1 MPASF
6 LKGVLRRMAKSPKM
20 GNISGREKIAILMVA
35 LGNEVAAEV
44 YKRLDDTTIEL
55 ITLEI
60 ANLRKITPDLK
71 LEVMK
76 EAQEVLMAR
85 EFMARGGVEY
95 ARDILERALGP
106 ERAQNLLTRITAS
119 LQVRPFDFM
128 RHTDAQQVLSFIQG
142 EHPQTIALILSYL
155 EAPQAALII
164 SGLPAV
170 MQAEVAKRIAKMD
183 RITPEVLREVE
194 RVLERKLSTVM
205 GQDFTLAGGIDA
217 VVAIINSADRGTERN
232 IMEYLEENDPELAEE
247 IKKRLFVF
255 EDIIRLDDRSLQRVL
270 REVDMKEL
278 GLALKGATE
287 ELRGKFFKNMSKR
300 AAEMLQED
308 MDFMGPVRVKDVED
322 SQQKVVNVVRSLEEA
337 GEIIIASG
345 GEDELVV

>member
-1 MPASF
+1 
-6 LKGVLRRMAKSPKM
+6 MAKS
-20 GNISGREKIAILMVA
+20 NSSVSNREKIAVLMVA
-35 LGNEVAAEV
+35 LGNDIAAEV
-44 YKRLDDTTIEL
+44 YKKLDDTAIEL
-55 ITLEI
+55 ITLEV
-60 ANLRKITPDLK
+60 ANLRKVTPELK
-71 LEVMK
+71 LEVLK
-76 EAQEVLMAR
+76 EAQEILMAR
-85 EFMARGGVEY
+85 EFMARGGVDY
-95 ARDILERALGP
+95 ARDVLERALGP
-106 ERAQNLLTRITAS
+106 ERAQNLLARITAS

-128 RHTDAQQVLSFIQG
+128 RHTDPQQVLGFIQG

-155 EAPQAALII
+155 EAPQAAMIL

-170 MQAEVAKRIAKMD
+170 MQAEVAKRIARMD

-205 GQDFTLAGGIDA
+205 GQDFTMAGGIDA
-217 VVAIINSADRGTERN
+217 VVAIVNSADRTTERN
-232 IMEYLEENDPELAEE
+232 IMEHLEENDPELAEE

-287 ELRGKFFKNMSKR
+287 ELRTKFFKNMSQR

-308 MDFMGPVRVKDVED
+308 MDYMGPVRVKDVEE
-322 SQQKVVNVVRSLEEA
+322 SQQKVVNIVRGLEEQ
-337 GEIIIASG
+337 GEIVIASG

>member
-1 MPASF
+1 
-6 LKGVLRRMAKSPKM
+6 MAKS
-20 GNISGREKIAILMVA
+20 NSSVSNREKIAVLMVA
-35 LGNEVAAEV
+35 LGNDIAAEV
-44 YKRLDDTTIEL
+44 YKKLDDTAIEL
-55 ITLEI
+55 ITLEV
-60 ANLRKITPDLK
+60 ANLRKVTPELK
-71 LEVMK
+71 LEVLK

-85 EFMARGGVEY
+85 EFMARGGVDY
-95 ARDILERALGP
+95 ARDVLERALGP
-106 ERAQNLLTRITAS
+106 ERAQNLLARITAS

-128 RHTDAQQVLSFIQG
+128 RHTDPQQVLGFIQG

-155 EAPQAALII
+155 EAPQAAMIL
-164 SGLPAV
+164 SGLPAI
-170 MQAEVAKRIAKMD
+170 MQAEVAKRIARMD

-205 GQDFTLAGGIDA
+205 GQDFTMAGGIDA
-217 VVAIINSADRGTERN
+217 VVAIVNSADRTTERN
-232 IMEYLEENDPELAEE
+232 IMEHLEENDPELAEE

-287 ELRGKFFKNMSKR
+287 ELRTKFFKNMSKR

-308 MDFMGPVRVKDVED
+308 MDYMGPVRVKDVEE
-322 SQQKVVNVVRSLEEA
+322 SQQKVVNIVRGLEEQ
-337 GEIIIASG
+337 GEIVIASG

>member
-1 MPASF
+1 
-6 LKGVLRRMAKSPKM
+6 MAKAKTSSVS
-20 GNISGREKIAILMVA
+20 NREKIAILMVV
-35 LGNEVAAEV
+35 LGNDVAAEV
-44 YKRLDDTTIEL
+44 YKQLDDTSIEL

-60 ANLRKITPDLK
+60 ANLKKITPELK

-76 EAQEVLMAR
+76 EAQEILMAR
-85 EFMARGGVEY
+85 EFMAKGGVEY
-95 ARDILERALGP
+95 ARDVLERALGP

-119 LQVRPFDFM
+119 LQVKPFDFM
-128 RHTDAQQVLSFIQG
+128 RHTDAQQILSFIQG

-155 EAPQAALII
+155 EPSQAALII

-217 VVAIINSADRGTERN
+217 VVAIINSADRATERN

-287 ELRGKFFKNMSKR
+287 ELRLKFFKNMSKR

-308 MDFMGPVRVKDVED
+308 MDYMGPVRVKDVEE
-322 SQQKVVNVVRSLEEA
+322 SQQKVVNVVRALEEA
-337 GEIIIASG
+337 GEIVVASG

>member
-1 MPASF
+1 
-6 LKGVLRRMAKSPKM
+6 MAKAPRVSS
-20 GNISGREKIAILMVA
+20 ISNREKIAVLMVA
-35 LGNEVAAEV
+35 LGNDIAAEV
-44 YKRLDDTTIEL
+44 YKLLDDTAIEL

-60 ANLRKITPDLK
+60 ANLKKITSELK
-71 LEVMK
+71 LDVMK
-76 EAQEVLMAR
+76 EAQEILMAR

-95 ARDILERALGP
+95 ARDVLERALGA

-128 RHTDAQQVLSFIQG
+128 RHTDPQQALSFIQG

-155 EAPQAALII
+155 DAGQAASII

-183 RITPEVLREVE
+183 RITPEILREVE

-217 VVAIINSADRGTERN
+217 VVALINSADRATERN

-247 IKKRLFVF
+247 IKKRLCVF

-287 ELRGKFFKNMSKR
+287 ELRVKFFRNMSKR

-308 MDFMGPVRVKDVED
+308 MDYMGPVRVKDVEE
-322 SQQKVVNVVRSLEEA
+322 SQQKVVNVVRALEEA
-337 GEIIIASG
+337 GEIVVAAG

>member
-1 MPASF
+1 
-6 LKGVLRRMAKSPKM
+6 
-20 GNISGREKIAILMVA
+20 MVA
-35 LGNEVAAEV
+35 LGNDIAAEV
-44 YKRLDDTTIEL
+44 YKLLDDTAIEL

-60 ANLRKITPDLK
+60 ANLKKITSELK

-76 EAQEVLMAR
+76 EAQEILMAR

-95 ARDILERALGP
+95 ARDVLERALGP

-128 RHTDAQQVLSFIQG
+128 RHTDPQQALSFIQG

-155 EAPQAALII
+155 DASQAALII
-164 SGLPAV
+164 SGLPAA

-183 RITPEVLREVE
+183 RITPEILREVE
-194 RVLERKLSTVM
+194 RVLERKLSTIM

-217 VVAIINSADRGTERN
+217 VVALINSADRTTERN

-287 ELRGKFFKNMSKR
+287 ELRVKFFKNMSKR

-308 MDFMGPVRVKDVED
+308 MDYMGPVRVKDVEE
-322 SQQKVVNVVRSLEEA
+322 SQQKVVNVVRALEEA
-337 GEIIIASG
+337 GEIVVAAG

>member
-1 MPASF
+1 
-6 LKGVLRRMAKSPKM
+6 MAKS
-20 GNISGREKIAILMVA
+20 NSSISNREKIAVLMVA
-35 LGNEVAAEV
+35 LGNDIAAEV
-44 YKRLDDTTIEL
+44 YKKLDDTAIEL
-55 ITLEI
+55 ITLEV
-60 ANLRKITPDLK
+60 ANLRKVTPELK
-71 LEVMK
+71 LEVLK

-85 EFMARGGVEY
+85 EFMARGGVDY
-95 ARDILERALGP
+95 ARDVLERALGP
-106 ERAQNLLTRITAS
+106 ERAQNLLARITAS

-128 RHTDAQQVLSFIQG
+128 RHTDPQQVLGFIQG

-155 EAPQAALII
+155 EAPQAAMIL

-170 MQAEVAKRIAKMD
+170 LQAEVAKRIARMD

-205 GQDFTLAGGIDA
+205 GQDFTMAGGIDA
-217 VVAIINSADRGTERN
+217 VVSLINSADRTTERN

-287 ELRGKFFKNMSKR
+287 DLRTKFFKNMSKR

-308 MDFMGPVRVKDVED
+308 MDYMGPVRVKDVEE
-322 SQQKVVNVVRSLEEA
+322 SQQKVVNIVRGLEEQ
-337 GEIIIASG
+337 GEIVIASG

>member
-1 MPASF
+1 
-6 LKGVLRRMAKSPKM
+6 M
-20 GNISGREKIAILMVA
+20 GSMSGREKIAILMVA
-35 LGNEVAAEV
+35 LGNEIAATV
-44 YKRLDDTTIEL
+44 YKLLDDATIEL

-60 ANLRKITPDLK
+60 ANLLKITPDVK

-155 EAPQAALII
+155 EAPQAAMII

-205 GQDFTLAGGIDA
+205 GQDFTMAGGIDA
-217 VVAIINSADRGTERN
+217 VVGIINNADRATERN

-308 MDFMGPVRVKDVED
+308 MDYMGPVRVKDVEE
-322 SQQKVVNVVRSLEEA
+322 SQQKGVNVVRSLEEA

>member
-1 MPASF
+1 
-6 LKGVLRRMAKSPKM
+6 
-20 GNISGREKIAILMVA
+20 MVA
-35 LGNEVAAEV
+35 LGNDIAAEV
-44 YKRLDDTTIEL
+44 YKKLDDTAIEL
-55 ITLEI
+55 ITLEV
-60 ANLRKITPDLK
+60 ANLRKVTPELK
-71 LEVMK
+71 LEVLK
-76 EAQEVLMAR
+76 EAQEILMAR
-85 EFMARGGVEY
+85 EFMARGGVDY
-95 ARDILERALGP
+95 ARDVLERALGP
-106 ERAQNLLTRITAS
+106 ERAQNLLARITAS

-128 RHTDAQQVLSFIQG
+128 RHTDPQQVLGFIQG

-155 EAPQAALII
+155 EAPQAAMIL
-164 SGLPAV
+164 SGLPAI
-170 MQAEVAKRIAKMD
+170 MQAEVAKRIARMD

-205 GQDFTLAGGIDA
+205 GQDFTMAGGIDA
-217 VVAIINSADRGTERN
+217 VVAIVNSADRTTERN
-232 IMEYLEENDPELAEE
+232 IMEHLEENDPELAEE

-287 ELRGKFFKNMSKR
+287 ELRTKFFKNMSKR

-308 MDFMGPVRVKDVED
+308 MDYMGPVRVKDVEE
-322 SQQKVVNVVRSLEEA
+322 SQQKVVNIVRGLEEQ
-337 GEIIIASG
+337 GEIVIASG

>member
-1 MPASF
+1 
-6 LKGVLRRMAKSPKM
+6 MAKPNSS
-20 GNISGREKIAILMVA
+20 ISNREKIAVLMVA
-35 LGNEVAAEV
+35 LGNDIAAEV
-44 YKRLDDTTIEL
+44 YKKLDDTAIEL
-55 ITLEI
+55 ITLEV
-60 ANLRKITPDLK
+60 ANLRKVTPELK
-71 LEVMK
+71 LDVLK

-85 EFMARGGVEY
+85 EFMARGGVDY
-95 ARDILERALGP
+95 ARDVLERALGP
-106 ERAQNLLTRITAS
+106 ERAQNLLARITAS

-128 RHTDAQQVLSFIQG
+128 RHTDPQQVLSFIQG

-155 EAPQAALII
+155 EAPQAAMIL

-170 MQAEVAKRIAKMD
+170 MQAEVAKRVARMD

-205 GQDFTLAGGIDA
+205 GQDFTMAGGIDA
-217 VVAIINSADRGTERN
+217 VVAIVNSADRTTERN

-287 ELRGKFFKNMSKR
+287 ELRTKFFRNMSKR

-308 MDFMGPVRVKDVED
+308 MDYMGPVRVKDVEE
-322 SQQKVVNVVRSLEEA
+322 SQQKVVNIVRGLEEQ
-337 GEIIIASG
+337 GEIVIATG

>member
-1 MPASF
+1 
-6 LKGVLRRMAKSPKM
+6 MAKSS
-20 GNISGREKIAILMVA
+20 SGLSSREKIAVLMVA
-35 LGNEVAAEV
+35 LGNDVAAEV
-44 YKRLDDTTIEL
+44 YKKLDDSSIEL

-60 ANLRKITPDLK
+60 ANLRKITPEVK

-76 EAQEVLMAR
+76 EAQEILMAR
-85 EFMARGGVEY
+85 EFMARGGVDY
-95 ARDILERALGP
+95 ARDVLERALGP

-119 LQVRPFDFM
+119 LQVRAFGFM
-128 RHTDAQQVLSFIQG
+128 RHTDPQQVLGFIQG

-155 EAPQAALII
+155 EPPQAAMIL
-164 SGLPAV
+164 SGLSAV
-170 MQAEVAKRIAKMD
+170 LQAEVAKRIARMD

-205 GQDFTLAGGIDA
+205 GQDFTMAGGIDA
-217 VVAIINSADRGTERN
+217 VVGIINSADRATERN

-287 ELRGKFFKNMSKR
+287 ELRAKFFKNMSKR

-308 MDFMGPVRVKDVED
+308 MDYMGPVRVKDVED
-322 SQQKVVNVVRSLEEA
+322 AQQKVVNVVRGLEEK
-337 GEIIIASG
+337 GEIIIATG

>member
-1 MPASF
+1 
-6 LKGVLRRMAKSPKM
+6 MAKS
-20 GNISGREKIAILMVA
+20 NSSISNREKIAVLMVA
-35 LGNEVAAEV
+35 LGNDIAAEV
-44 YKRLDDTTIEL
+44 YKKLDDTAIEL
-55 ITLEI
+55 ITLEV
-60 ANLRKITPDLK
+60 ANLRKVTPELK
-71 LEVMK
+71 LEVLK

-85 EFMARGGVEY
+85 EFMARGGGDY
-95 ARDILERALGP
+95 ARDVLERALGP
-106 ERAQNLLTRITAS
+106 ERAQNLLARITAS

-128 RHTDAQQVLSFIQG
+128 RHTDPQQVLGFIQG

-155 EAPQAALII
+155 EAPQAAMIL

-170 MQAEVAKRIAKMD
+170 MQAEVAKRIARMD

-205 GQDFTLAGGIDA
+205 GQDFTMAGGIDA
-217 VVAIINSADRGTERN
+217 VVAIVNSADRTTERN
-232 IMEYLEENDPELAEE
+232 IMEHLEENDPELAEE

-287 ELRGKFFKNMSKR
+287 DLRTKFFKNMSKR

-308 MDFMGPVRVKDVED
+308 MDYMGPVRVKDVEE
-322 SQQKVVNVVRSLEEA
+322 SQQKVVNIVRGLEEQ
-337 GEIIIASG
+337 GEIVIASG